1 MKQPIRVLIV
11 DDHAL
16 LREGIAAILQTAAD
30 IRVVGEAADGLEAI
44 KKVEVLH
51 PSIVLMDIAMPGL
64 GGLEA
69 TLEIKKLF
77 PGVRVLVLTQYDDKE
92 YVDRFLKAGASGFI
106 LKRALGRELIDAVRS
121 VDKGEVYLHPAI
133 VKDVVEGYLT
143 KDKPSASPYDR
154 LTDREKQV
162 LKLLAEGHTHKEAA
176 SLLGIGVKTVIT
188 HQAHLQEK
196 LGLSSR
202 SELIRFAIQQ
212 KIIRI
217 DTP

>member
-1 MKQPIRVLIV
+1 MKQAVRVLIV

-16 LREGIAAILQTAAD
+16 LREGVAAILQTAED

-44 KKVEVLH
+44 RKVEILH

-69 TLEIKKLF
+69 TLEIKKRF

-106 LKRALGRELIDAVRS
+106 LKRALGRELLDAVRS
-121 VDKGEVYLHPAI
+121 VEKGEVYLHPGIAR
-133 VKDVVEGYLT
+133 DVVEGYLT
-143 KDKPSASPYDR
+143 KDKADASPYDR

-176 SLLGIGVKTVIT
+176 SLLGIGIKTVVT

-196 LGLSSR
+196 LGLSTR
-202 SELIRFAIQQ
+202 SEMIRFAIQH
-212 KIIRI
+212 KIIRV